1 MKKKCFFGIL
11 LSLFLL
17 CGGVFLLALDNY
29 SVSNEITINPQT
41 IAVTVSLSA
50 SIKAY
55 GAKSG
60 SLGTNFEVRFNVY
73 EAGNKNI
80 HDYETSSSTTEGSFS
95 AKLNALLLMKKRTFR
110 IAFSSIIQDYIVA
123 FDNGL
128 VDVEHI
134 SGGEFTNAYYDNIIS
149 TKWISLEQTIFV
161 NEYSNDC
168 DFWENNLLDNRM
180 FTL

>member
-1 MKKKCFFGIL
+1 MECFCL
-11 LSLFLL
+11 R
-17 CGGVFLLALDNY
+17 LDNY

-41 IAVTVSLSA
+41 IAATVSLSA

-95 AKLNALLLMKKRTFR
+95 AKPNALLLMKKRTFR
-110 IAFSSIIQDYIVA
+110 IAFSSIIQDYIGA

-149 TKWISLEQTIFV
+149 TKWICSSKPYLLTNILTIV
-161 NEYSNDC
+161 ILGK
-168 DFWENNLLDNRM
+168 NNLLDNRM
-180 FTL
+180 FTQ